1 MEQSEYYGYS
11 GERVKGLIFCSRV
24 KECEELSRKFNA
36 RGYRTV
42 ALSGKDSEEKRQE
55 AFERLAMEETDATQ
69 EMQPLDYIFS

>member
-1 MEQSEYYGYS
+1 M
-11 GERVKGLIFCSRV
+11 
-24 KECEELSRKFNA
+24 SRKFNA

-69 EMQPLDYIFS
+69 RDAAFGLYFFTRYIK